1 MENFATKVYNEK
13 PFSFV
18 AKLILGV
25 FRVLG
30 YASDPSIPHSSK
42 LNFMTF
48 IYQPERHISEV
59 WTLNLGHVLT
69 WQSKKLLQF
78 FRKIDKKV
86 VKRFFEK
93 IFQNQKSLFS

>member
-1 MENFATKVYNEK
+1 MENFVTKVYNEK

-18 AKLILGV
+18 AKLPILGV
-25 FRVLG
+25 FRVPG

-59 WTLNLGHVLT
+59 
-69 WQSKKLLQF
+69 
-78 FRKIDKKV
+78 
-86 VKRFFEK
+86 
-93 IFQNQKSLFS
+93 

>member
-1 MENFATKVYNEK
+1 MYYFFWPGHPQKFSQDPPQTSKMENFATKVYNEK

-59 WTLNLGHVLT
+59 
-69 WQSKKLLQF
+69 
-78 FRKIDKKV
+78 
-86 VKRFFEK
+86 
-93 IFQNQKSLFS
+93 